1 MYKFVDIKGIV
12 KGKVIRRLDELTEHG
27 ININM
32 SKQALDSIADNILSI
47 YLNSS
52 NQSLNELD
60 NIIEK
65 RVGVKLLELV

>member
-1 MYKFVDIKGIV
+1 MYKFVDIKGIT
-12 KGKVIRRLDELTEHG
+12 KGKIIRQLDRLSEQG
-27 ININM
+27 ISVNM
-32 SKQALDSIADNILSI
+32 SKQALDNIADNILSI
-47 YLNSS
+47 YLSGS

>member
-27 ININM
+27 ISVNM
-32 SKQALDSIADNILSI
+32 SKQTLDKITDSILSI
-47 YLNSS
+47 YLSGS

-60 NIIEK
+60 NIVENRI
-65 RVGVKLLELV
+65 GVKLLEIV

>member
-1 MYKFVDIKGIV
+1 MYKFVDTKGIT
-12 KGKVIRRLDELTEHG
+12 KGKIIRQLDRLSEQG
-27 ININM
+27 ISVNM
-32 SKQALDSIADNILSI
+32 SKQALDNITDNILSI
-47 YLNSS
+47 YLNGS

>member
-27 ININM
+27 ISVNM

-60 NIIEK
+60 NIIEN
-65 RVGVKLLELV
+65 RIGVKLLELV

>member
-1 MYKFVDIKGIV
+1 MYKFVDIKGII

-27 ININM
+27 ISVNM

-65 RVGVKLLELV
+65 RAGVNLLELV

>member
-1 MYKFVDIKGIV
+1 MYKFVDIKGII

-27 ININM
+27 ISVNM
-32 SKQALDSIADNILSI
+32 SKQTLDNITDNILSI
-47 YLNSS
+47 YLNGS

-65 RVGVKLLELV
+65 RIGVKLLELV

>member
-27 ININM
+27 ITVTM
-32 SKQALDSIADNILSI
+32 SKQALNSIADNILSI

>member
-12 KGKVIRRLDELTEHG
+12 KGKIIRQLDKLSEQG
-27 ININM
+27 ISVNM
-32 SKQALDSIADNILSI
+32 SKQALDNIADNILSM
-47 YLNSS
+47 YLNGS

-65 RVGVKLLELV
+65 RICVKLLELV

>member
-1 MYKFVDIKGIV
+1 MYKFVDTKGIA
-12 KGKVIRRLDELTEHG
+12 KGKIIRQLDRLSEQG
-27 ININM
+27 ISVSM
-32 SKQALDSIADNILSI
+32 SKQTLDDITDNILSI
-47 YLNSS
+47 YLNGS

>member
-1 MYKFVDIKGIV
+1 MYKFVDIKGII

-27 ININM
+27 INVNM
-32 SKQALDSIADNILSI
+32 SKQALDSIVDNILSI

-65 RVGVKLLELV
+65 RAGVNLLELV

>member
-27 ININM
+27 ISVNM
-32 SKQALDSIADNILSI
+32 SKQALDSMVDNILSI
-47 YLNSS
+47 YLSGS

-60 NIIEK
+60 SIIEK

>member
-1 MYKFVDIKGIV
+1 MYKFVDIKVII

-27 ININM
+27 ISVNM

-65 RVGVKLLELV
+65 RAGVNLLELV

>member
-27 ININM
+27 ISVNM
-32 SKQALDSIADNILSI
+32 SKQTLDKIADSILSI
-47 YLNSS
+47 YLSGS

-60 NIIEK
+60 NIIEN
-65 RVGVKLLELV
+65 RIGAKLLELV

>member
-27 ININM
+27 INVNM
-32 SKQALDSIADNILSI
+32 SKQALDNISDNILSI
-47 YLNSS
+47 YLNGS

>member
-27 ININM
+27 INVNM
-32 SKQALDSIADNILSI
+32 SKQALDNIADNILSI
-47 YLNSS
+47 YLNGS

-60 NIIEK
+60 IIVENSIS
-65 RVGVKLLELV
+65 VKLP

>member
-1 MYKFVDIKGIV
+1 MYKFVDIKGIT
-12 KGKVIRRLDELTEHG
+12 KGKIIRQLDRLSEQG
-27 ININM
+27 ISVNM
-32 SKQALDSIADNILSI
+32 SKQALDNIADNILSI

>member
-1 MYKFVDIKGIV
+1 MYKFVDIKGII

-27 ININM
+27 INVNM

>member
-27 ININM
+27 ITVTM
-32 SKQALDSIADNILSI
+32 SKQALNSIADNILSI

-65 RVGVKLLELV
+65 RIGVKLLELV

>member
-1 MYKFVDIKGIV
+1 MYKFVDIKGIT
-12 KGKVIRRLDELTEHG
+12 KGKIIRQLDRLSEQG
-27 ININM
+27 ISVNM

-47 YLNSS
+47 YLNGS

-65 RVGVKLLELV
+65 RTGVKLLELV

>member
-27 ININM
+27 INVSM

>member
-1 MYKFVDIKGIV
+1 MYKFVDIKGIA
-12 KGKVIRRLDELTEHG
+12 KGKIIRQLDRLSEQG
-27 ININM
+27 ISVNM
-32 SKQALDSIADNILSI
+32 SKQALDDITGNILSI
-47 YLNSS
+47 YLNGN

>member
-27 ININM
+27 ISVNM
-32 SKQALDSIADNILSI
+32 SKQALDNIADNILSI
-47 YLNSS
+47 YLNGS

>member
-27 ININM
+27 INVNM

-65 RVGVKLLELV
+65 RVGVNLLELV